1 MNIIFDL
8 WGTLGNKNASFS
20 KALST
25 HFSLGLRGDN
35 YKRFE
40 KSMQL
45 QKWTTAQEMA
55 KSFLEEF
62 EIEQTEKNLSFIV
75 SAQETTVSYSAPF
88 SEMRRLL
95 ENLKENNRLFL
106 LSNSTCF
113 EGEVLE
119 KWGFAELFE
128 KKYFSFE
135 TGHLKPYK
143 ESYKYVLE
151 DIGVKAKECLFV
163 DDNVHNCIAAKKLGM
178 KTHLFISVA
187 DFERFL
193 EENKLL
199 YE

>member
-8 WGTLGNKNASFS
+8 WGTLGDKNASFS
-20 KALST
+20 KALSM
-25 HFSLGLRGDN
+25 HFQLDLKGDN

-45 QKWTTAQEMA
+45 QVWNSAQDMA

-62 EIEQTEKNLSFIV
+62 ELEATEKNIAFVV
-75 SAQETTVSYSAPF
+75 SAQEAAVSYAAPY

-95 ENLKENNRLFL
+95 ENLKENNKLFL

-113 EGEVLE
+113 EAAVLE
-119 KWGFAELFE
+119 KWGFSKLFE
-128 KKYFSFE
+128 KMYFSFN
-135 TGHLKPYK
+135 TGYLKPYK
-143 ESYKYVLE
+143 ESYKYVLDE
-151 DIGVKAKECLFV
+151 LGVSVKEYLFV

-187 DFERFL
+187 DFELFL
-193 EENKLL
+193 EENKML
-199 YE
+199 